1 MIRASKNSAKKSSRE
16 RPGNFFTELKR
27 PSRVFESVVSF
38 VPCGE
43 TSPLFELARVLV
55 RLDHVA
61 RFIVNANH
69 SIMRAAEKLCV
80 SGLEAAI

>member
-1 MIRASKNSAKKSSRE
+1 MIRASKNSAKKRNRE
-16 RPGNFFTELKR
+16 CPGNFFTELKR
-27 PSRVFESVVSF
+27 PATFTSPVVSF

-61 RFIVNANH
+61 SFIVNANH